1 MASEE
6 KTSIIELR
14 DGFYRDSFGKMIFIL
29 ISMCVAIAIIIV
41 ISFYLYADKPAP
53 VLFPVQ
59 EDMRVQKSVPLDKP
73 YLLTPDLL
81 QWVADVFPK
90 AFILDFNHYNDQLKL
105 NSKAFTSNGWTAFL
119 NQLNIY
125 ANYNNVQAYKLFITA
140 TPGAAP
146 IVLRDGVL
154 PDSGKYGW
162 WVQMPVTIN
171 YDGFKPP
178 TSVNLTFHILVVR
191 VPTLDNL
198 TGIGIEDV
206 IQAPSGTGNQAAGN
220 Q

>member
-6 KTSIIELR
+6 TSIIELR
-14 DGFYRDSFGKMIFIL
+14 DGFYRDSIGKVMMVLLSMCIAIL
-29 ISMCVAIAIIIV
+29 IIIFLSV
-41 ISFYLYADKPAP
+41 YLYLDKPAP
-53 VLFPVQ
+53 VTFPMQ
-59 EDMRVQKSVPLDKP
+59 EDMRVQKSVPLDQP

-90 AFILDFNHYNDQLKL
+90 AFTLDFNHYNDQLQT
-105 NSKAFTSNGWTAFL
+105 NAPHFTKSGWAAFL

-125 ANYNNVQAYKLFITA
+125 ANYNNVQAYKIFVTA

-146 IVLRDGVL
+146 IILRDGVL

-171 YDGFKPP
+171 YAGYKPP
-178 TSVNLTFHILVVR
+178 PSVNLTFQILVVR

-198 TGIGIEDV
+198 TGVGIDDV
-206 IQAPSGTGNQAAGN
+206 IQAPVATGNQAAGN